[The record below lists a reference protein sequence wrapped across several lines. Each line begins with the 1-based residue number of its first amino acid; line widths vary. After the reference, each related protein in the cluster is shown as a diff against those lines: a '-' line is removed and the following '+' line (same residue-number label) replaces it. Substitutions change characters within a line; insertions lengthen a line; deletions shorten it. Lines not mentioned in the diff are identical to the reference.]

1 MHTMTSMY
9 IHLYYVQFKEEHFK
23 LRTHHQHL
31 QHCAS
36 LDEDSTGGSSRE
48 YGVNTRSTLL
58 DLQYFDVC
66 SGTLLPDVM
75 HDILEGALQYEF
87 KLLIQYCIR
96 EQHYFSLTDLNTRL
110 VGAELGYMES
120 DRPAPIERQN
130 LFDDTNSLK
139 QKGEALNYTI
149 YML

>member
-1 MHTMTSMY
+1 MCRIQPAVYAHNDKYVY
-9 IHLYYVQFKEEHFK
+9 I
-23 LRTHHQHL
+23 
-31 QHCAS
+31 S
-36 LDEDSTGGSSRE
+36 
-48 YGVNTRSTLL
+48 
-58 DLQYFDVC
+58 
-66 SGTLLPDVM
+66 SGTLLPGVM